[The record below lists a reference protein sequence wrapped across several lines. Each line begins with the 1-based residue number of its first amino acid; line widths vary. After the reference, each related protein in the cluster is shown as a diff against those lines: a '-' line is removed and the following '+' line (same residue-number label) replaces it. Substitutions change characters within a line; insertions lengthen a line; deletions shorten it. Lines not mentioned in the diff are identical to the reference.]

1 MTHVYPVIGITCRAD
16 TTTGVYPGRP
26 INVQTDSY
34 INAVL
39 QAGGLPILIPI
50 QLSGELLETL
60 FQQVAGLIFSG
71 GGDIDPALYGETPQ
85 VDNLDEIQPGRD
97 ALEIKLMQMATQAGK
112 PFFAIC
118 RGIQVM
124 NVANGGSLW
133 QDVACQKPQA
143 IRHDYFHG
151 DTQPRDYLAHQVT
164 LEPSSLLTKIL
175 ETDRLPVNSL
185 HHQGVKGVAPSL
197 RAVGYAADGLV
208 EVLEARD
215 HPFGLGVQWHP
226 EELVANQ
233 EAARKIFAA
242 FIEASRSRHKNGQ
255 AR

>member
-1 MTHVYPVIGITCRAD
+1 MTYPLIGITCRAD
-16 TTTGVYPGRP
+16 TTTGIYPGRP
-26 INVQTDSY
+26 LNVQTDSY
-34 INAVL
+34 SNAVL

-50 QLSGELLETL
+50 QLQGDLLEAL
-60 FQQVAGLIFSG
+60 FQRLDGLIFSG

-85 VDNLDEIQPGRD
+85 VDNLDEIQPARD
-97 ALEIKLMQMATQAGK
+97 TLEIKLMQRATQAGK

-133 QDVACQKPQA
+133 QDVARQKPQP

-151 DTQPRDYLAHQVT
+151 NPQPRDYLAHEVM
-164 LEPSSLLTKIL
+164 LEPSSLLGKIL
-175 ETDRLPVNSL
+175 ETDQLSVNSL
-185 HHQGVKGVAPSL
+185 HHQGVKAVASPL

-233 EAARKIFAA
+233 EAACKIFKAFVEAA
-242 FIEASRSRHKNGQ
+242 RNGH
-255 AR
+255 

>member
-1 MTHVYPVIGITCRAD
+1 MTHPLIGITCRAD

-39 QAGGLPILIPI
+39 QAGGLPILIPVQI
-50 QLSGELLETL
+50 QGELLETL
-60 FQQVAGLIFSG
+60 FRQVDGLIFSG
-71 GGDIDPALYGETPQ
+71 GGDIDPTLYGETPQ
-85 VDNLDEIQPGRD
+85 LDNLNEIQPARD
-97 ALEIKLMQMATQAGK
+97 TLEIKLMQLATQAGK

-133 QDVACQKPQA
+133 QDVARQKPQA

-151 DTQPRDYLAHQVT
+151 DAQPRDYLAHEVT
-164 LEPSSLLTKIL
+164 LEPSSLLGKIL

-185 HHQGVKGVAPSL
+185 HHQGVKRAAPPL

-233 EAARKIFAA
+233 ETARKMFAA
-242 FIEASRSRHKNGQ
+242 FVEAARSSQKNGQ
-255 AR
+255 AK

>member
-1 MTHVYPVIGITCRAD
+1 
-16 TTTGVYPGRP
+16 
-26 INVQTDSY
+26 
-34 INAVL
+34 
-39 QAGGLPILIPI
+39 
-50 QLSGELLETL
+50 
-60 FQQVAGLIFSG
+60 
-71 GGDIDPALYGETPQ
+71 
-85 VDNLDEIQPGRD
+85 
-97 ALEIKLMQMATQAGK
+97 
-112 PFFAIC
+112 
-118 RGIQVM
+118 M

-133 QDVACQKPQA
+133 QDVARQKPQA

-151 DTQPRDYLAHQVT
+151 DAQPRDYLAHEVT
-164 LEPSSLLTKIL
+164 LEPSSLLGKIL

-185 HHQGVKGVAPSL
+185 HHQGVKRAAPPL

-233 EAARKIFAA
+233 ETARKMFAA
-242 FIEASRSRHKNGQ
+242 FVEAARSSQKNGQ